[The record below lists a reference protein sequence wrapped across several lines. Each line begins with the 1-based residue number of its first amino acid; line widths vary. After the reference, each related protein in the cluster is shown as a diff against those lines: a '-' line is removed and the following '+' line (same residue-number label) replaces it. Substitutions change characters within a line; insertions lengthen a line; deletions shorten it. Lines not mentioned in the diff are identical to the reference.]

1 MDLTKVIAPSRRGAC
16 PTLETPMQTGDGLL
30 ARLRIAGN
38 RLDPEQFT
46 LLANLALIHGNGL
59 VEVTAR
65 GNLQVRGLSPSSA
78 PLFADAIAAN
88 FSLDIGPVIDISP
101 LAGDDPMEKADP
113 RPLAAAIRA
122 GAMAMYGKLGP
133 KVSTVVDSAG
143 QISLASLKTDIRIMA
158 LDATRWAVHF
168 GGGKPQ
174 IMNAEG
180 AISGAL
186 AMLGALAA
194 FGLDARATDLF
205 PASNPSALLMRDAA
219 TSPLPERPEREAVT
233 MQLTTGHTTAIAL
246 PFGQMH
252 GQALIALAGHAQAA
266 GLGNVRLAPG
276 HRLLIDG
283 ASPALVAQAAALG
296 FIVAAD
302 DARLRVSACIGSD
315 GCASGHIAARR
326 LAGSLA
332 DHFRVGKHLHVSGC
346 AKGCAHPRR
355 ADVTL
360 VGRSEGI
367 GLVINGRAGDTPSEI
382 LDEAGLIPALAAR
395 QEAR

>member
-38 RLDPEQFT
+38 RLDPEQLT
-46 LLANLALIHGNGL
+46 LLANLALVHGNGL

-65 GNLQVRGLSPSSA
+65 GNLQVRGLSQSSA

-122 GAMAMYGKLGP
+122 GAMTMYGKLGP
-133 KVSTVVDSAG
+133 KVSIVVDSAG
-143 QISLASLKTDIRIMA
+143 QISLAHLKTDIRIMA

-194 FGLDARATDLF
+194 FGPDARATDLF
-205 PASNPSALLMRDAA
+205 PASSPSALLMRDAA
-219 TSPLPERPEREAVT
+219 TSPLPERREREAVT

-252 GQALIALAGHAQAA
+252 GQALIALAGHARAA

-302 DARLRVSACIGSD
+302 DARLRVSACVSSD

-332 DHFRVGKHLHVSGC
+332 DHIPDDKHLHVSGC

-382 LDEAGLIPALAAR
+382 LDEAGLIPALAAW